1 MSQGELIH
9 PKALPLIVGAQLIH
23 ADKLGEKAEDSTMPI
38 RRAVN
43 STRETPPKSK
53 RAEGEEEKPG
63 KVKQPQFKKT
73 KPLQFEVLHKSL

>member
-1 MSQGELIH
+1 
-9 PKALPLIVGAQLIH
+9 
-23 ADKLGEKAEDSTMPI
+23 MPI

-53 RAEGEEEKPG
+53 LAEGEEEKPG

-73 KPLQFEVLHKSL
+73 KPLQFSLNLVVLMAVVTCLKHLNGRRWFCVVLDLVGNG